1 LVQGE
6 SAAPA
11 PRSGGV
17 RDGPAVA
24 GVHGLSYDR
33 SVIRTGHD
41 HEPLAQVLWAACAG
55 LVLVFI
61 FLAALGAFEPGDV
74 LPLTIAAVALAAL
87 WLAHE
92 WRGLWRDEQ
101 RNRR

>member
-1 LVQGE
+1 M
-6 SAAPA
+6 
-11 PRSGGV
+11 
-17 RDGPAVA
+17 
-24 GVHGLSYDR
+24 HGLSYDR
-33 SVIRTGHD
+33 PVIRIGHD
-41 HEPLAQVLWAACAG
+41 HESPAQVLWAACAG
-55 LVLVFI
+55 LVLIFI
-61 FLAALGAFEPGDV
+61 FLAALGAFEPGEV